1 MKRKPNLMPMPVEEP
16 MESTVLPT
24 ESALAEAPEDI
35 GGEEIINAETLREW
49 NKLLSEYKSGKASID
64 RRTIEAE
71 KWWKMRN
78 QFLQEQYTGKTKEGF
93 RAKSAWLHNII
104 SNKHADAMDALP
116 EPNILPREANDKEM
130 AWALSKILPVIH
142 EHNHFGDVYS
152 QIQWAKLK
160 TGTGVY
166 KVSWDGDKLNG
177 LGDISVTKT
186 SVLNLFWEP
195 GITDIQESKMV
206 FHLELRDEESLKAQ
220 YPQLEDKQISSPFL
234 PSENPSDD
242 YVPKQGKVYVI
253 DAYYKRHIGKKA
265 VLHYCKYV
273 GDTILFS
280 SENTP
285 ELSQRGYY
293 DHGMY
298 PFVFDSLFPVEAS
311 PCGYGFVDISYN
323 AQLRIDLMDTAFVKN
338 TMVGATPRYFQRVD
352 GNVNMEQ
359 FLDLE
364 QTIVN
369 CTGNLGEES
378 LREIS
383 SPRLDGNHI
392 NIRNSTI
399 DEIRETSGNTEAA
412 TGSATSGV
420 TAASAIAALQEASGK
435 GSRDSTAS
443 SYRAFAKVCELEI
456 ELIRQF
462 YDLPRQFRI
471 LGDRGQQ
478 YFIPFTNTAMKMQ
491 HQGYI
496 GSVDLGYRLP
506 VYDIKVVPQKQNVYT
521 KLSQN
526 ELAIQLFGMGAFN
539 AQNPDPIL
547 MMLDMMDF
555 DGKEELMQKISQQ
568 GTLYQRYMQL
578 HQFAVTLAQQV
589 DPAMAQG
596 LMQQMIQENGGSLP
610 AAAMPARALE
620 SADPMKEASHVKKA
634 RERAQTASQP
644 GGGI

>member
-24 ESALAEAPEDI
+24 EGALAAAPEDI

-78 QFLQEQYTGKTKEGF
+78 QFLQEQHTGKTKEGF

-186 SVLNLFWEP
+186 SVLDLFWEP

-234 PSENPSDD
+234 PSENPADD

-526 ELAIQLFGMGAFN
+526 ELAIQLFGMGAFS

-620 SADPMKEASHVKKA
+620 SAGPMEEASHVKKA